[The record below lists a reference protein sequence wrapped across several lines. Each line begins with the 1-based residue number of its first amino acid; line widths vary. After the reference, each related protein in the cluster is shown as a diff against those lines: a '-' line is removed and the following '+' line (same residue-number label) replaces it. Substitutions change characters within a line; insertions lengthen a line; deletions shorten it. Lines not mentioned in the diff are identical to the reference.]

1 MAWRSIKSGTT
12 HNRHWG
18 VIGSVNVEAN
28 DERAQSWF
36 GRAGSSVELL
46 ANLLGTPLA
55 GRLPGFDGQIRY
67 LQIINWQR
75 WLGEAPAV
83 LVRFAPSGC
92 GGCGDAGK
100 DGEAEVTE
108 GGEAADAVGERARPE
123 VKARGRRAD
132 PINESDSIVKGV
144 KVDLFLPQS
153 ISGSLPIHGDVRR
166 RRRLLPQLG
175 DAGAIRL
182 PQDDDRSFPDDTR
195 ATVLR
200 ASGSGSHGTP
210 FTIAFR
216 IADPPAISRLYV
228 RWPQGPD
235 PEEMDYFI
243 FTASGSGSG
252 DDGDHPV
259 PSPLLKA
266 LPPCTYHDEGDG
278 NDLSMRYPLEF
289 RSVGILCRGDEFAVA
304 ELQVLRTASGRVKA
318 RLCVLRSAISS
329 SKYDEAED
337 GDHGGGGRRPWEIME
352 LPIVHGG
359 GDEER
364 CDDIFYW
371 TTDAVIAFQ
380 DHLCWVDYD
389 RGMLLCDVLRT
400 SPRIAFIRFPPD
412 SSIIPTGR
420 RSRRN
425 FSQVYRGVSVTT
437 DAGAGGAALKFAD
450 VSRHD
455 GKLLGSLEQG
465 RGGYTITCHTLRS
478 TLGAAAID
486 DEWSWSK
493 DIAIESDEILRSFE
507 GPELDP
513 REVLLFPT
521 VSMDTPNVMHFLT
534 CDYERVI
541 RKMSVV
547 TIDVASKTV
556 LSVAPYVNGEED
568 LSGEDADMV
577 RAKSGYPQSF
587 LPSEFSKYFN
597 SI

>member
-1 MAWRSIKSGTT
+1 MAMS
-12 HNRHWG
+12 
-18 VIGSVNVEAN
+18 A
-28 DERAQSWF
+28 A
-36 GRAGSSVELL
+36 ASS
-46 ANLLGTPLA
+46 ASA
-55 GRLPGFDGQIRY
+55 
-67 LQIINWQR
+67 
-75 WLGEAPAV
+75 
-83 LVRFAPSGC
+83 S
-92 GGCGDAGK
+92 
-100 DGEAEVTE
+100 
-108 GGEAADAVGERARPE
+108 
-123 VKARGRRAD
+123 
-132 PINESDSIVKGV
+132 
-144 KVDLFLPQS
+144 
-153 ISGSLPIHGDVRR
+153 
-166 RRRLLPQLG
+166 
-175 DAGAIRL
+175 
-182 PQDDDRSFPDDTR
+182 SFPNWVMLERFVFHRDDDTR

-235 PEEMDYFI
+235 PEEMVACPLVATHRNLVLVCFCYIVESPSGLACPQDYFI
-243 FTASGSGSG
+243 FTASGSG
-252 DDGDHPV
+252 DGDVDHHPV

-289 RSVGILCRGDEFAVA
+289 RSVGILCRGKEFAVA

-329 SKYDEAED
+329 SKDEDEAED
-337 GDHGGGGRRPWEIME
+337 GDHGGGGRRPWDIME
-352 LPIVHGG
+352 LPIVYD

-364 CDDIFYW
+364 CDIFYW

-400 SPRIAFIRFPPD
+400 SPRVAFLRFPLD

-437 DAGAGGAALKFAD
+437 AATGGAALKFAD

-493 DIAIESDEILRSFE
+493 DFAIASDEILRSFE
-507 GPELDP
+507 GAPELEP

-521 VSMDTPNVMHFLT
+521 VSMDTPSVMHFLT
-534 CDYERVI
+534 CDYDRMI

-547 TIDVASKTV
+547 TIDIASKIV
-556 LSVAPYVNGEED
+556 LSVVPYVNGEED